1 MHKDMRGPAARSR
14 AGFDGLRDVT
24 RPCSKKAWDRPRDI
38 SGQAARD
45 WGPAT
50 LQPSPSCRA
59 SIRAPPVCSGV
70 SVALRE
76 SINFG

>member
-14 AGFDGLRDVT
+14 AGFDRLRDVT
-24 RPCSKKAWDRPRDI
+24 RPRCKKARDRLRDT
-38 SGQAARD
+38 SGQAARN

-50 LQPSPSCRA
+50 LRPSPSCRA
-59 SIRAPPVCSGV
+59 VIRAPPVRSGV
-70 SVALRE
+70 PVALHE

>member
-14 AGFDGLRDVT
+14 TGFDKLRDAM
-24 RPCSKKAWDRPRDI
+24 RPCSKKAWDRLRNI
-38 SGQAARD
+38 SGQAARN

-50 LQPSPSCRA
+50 LRPSTSCRV

-70 SVALRE
+70 SAALRE

>member
-14 AGFDGLRDVT
+14 AGFDKLRDAM
-24 RPCSKKAWDRPRDI
+24 RPCSKKAQARLRNI
-38 SGQAARD
+38 SGHAARNG
-45 WGPAT
+45 GPAT
-50 LQPSPSCRA
+50 RRPSPSCRA

-70 SVALRE
+70 PAALRE

>member
-14 AGFDGLRDVT
+14 AGFDKPRVAM
-24 RPCSKKAWDRPRDI
+24 RPCSKKAWDRLRDI
-38 SGQAARD
+38 PGHAARNG
-45 WGPAT
+45 GPAT
-50 LQPSPSCRA
+50 LRPSPSCRA

>member
-14 AGFDGLRDVT
+14 AGFDKPRVVM
-24 RPCSKKAWDRPRDI
+24 RPCSKKAWDRLRDI
-38 SGQAARD
+38 SGHVARN

-50 LQPSPSCRA
+50 LRPSPSCRA
-59 SIRAPPVCSGV
+59 VIRAPPVCSGV

>member
-14 AGFDGLRDVT
+14 AGFDKLRDAM
-24 RPCSKKAWDRPRDI
+24 RPCSKKAWDRLRNI
-38 SGQAARD
+38 SGHAARN
-45 WGPAT
+45 WGPAMPR
-50 LQPSPSCRA
+50 PSPSCRA
-59 SIRAPPVCSGV
+59 RIRAPPVCSGV

>member
-14 AGFDGLRDVT
+14 AGFARLRDVT
-24 RPCSKKAWDRPRDI
+24 RPCSKKTWDRPRDI
-38 SGQAARD
+38 SGQAAGN

-50 LQPSPSCRA
+50 LRPSPSCQA
-59 SIRAPPVCSGV
+59 VIRAPPVRSSV